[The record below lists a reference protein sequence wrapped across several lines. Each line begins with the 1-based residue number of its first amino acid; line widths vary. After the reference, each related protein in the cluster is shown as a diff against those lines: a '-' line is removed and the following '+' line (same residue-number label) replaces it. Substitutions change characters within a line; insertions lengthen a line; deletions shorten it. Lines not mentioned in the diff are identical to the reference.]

1 MANFFDQFDEQKL
14 PNGMIEKG
22 NIDIHNRPVVKNE
35 DGSIS
40 TVRSLSANID
50 GMEVLIPTVSDDG
63 RIMSDDEAIDNY
75 LRTGK
80 HLGMFSTPEDATA
93 YAESLRHKL

>member
-50 GMEVLIPTVSDDG
+50 GMEVLWVPAMG
-63 RIMSDDEAIDNY
+63 
-75 LRTGK
+75 
-80 HLGMFSTPEDATA
+80 
-93 YAESLRHKL
+93 